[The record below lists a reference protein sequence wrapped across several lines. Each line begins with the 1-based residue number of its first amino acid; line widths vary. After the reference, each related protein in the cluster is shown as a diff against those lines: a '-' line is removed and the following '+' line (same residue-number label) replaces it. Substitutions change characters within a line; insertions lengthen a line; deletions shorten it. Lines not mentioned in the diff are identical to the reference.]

1 MSFRDD
7 HDAALMRADAAERD
21 RNILEAEKQRLEAE
35 LAAAREWLGGPSKRA
50 FLLGGLVVLGVG
62 LVLVGVMIGRG
73 TASAPEVVRVKPAP
87 PLPSITGVIVA
98 DGWQV
103 GHWTM
108 IATRC
113 TPRGDGVELTTIG
126 SAAGHGGN
134 AGRSIWLTND
144 QVELELPGGTM
155 FLTKK
160 QCFAK
165 LVGVVTRTADDMLD
179 GYVELDCTF
188 ETNRLQGRIDFKHCR

>member
-7 HDAALMRADAAERD
+7 HDAALMRADSAEREQKIIAAE
-21 RNILEAEKQRLEAE
+21 NQRLEAE

-50 FLLGGLVVLGVG
+50 FLLGGLVVLGIA
-62 LVLVGVMIGRG
+62 LVVVGVVIGRA
-73 TASAPEVVRVKPAP
+73 TAASAPPVARAKAAP
-87 PLPSITGVIVA
+87 PPPSLAGVIVA
-98 DGWQV
+98 DGWNV

-108 IATRC
+108 LATRC
-113 TPRGDGVELTTIG
+113 TPRGDGIELTNIG
-126 SAAGHGGN
+126 H
-134 AGRSIWLTND
+134 AGRSIWLRND

-165 LVGVVTRTADDMLD
+165 LVGVVTRTADDMFD

-188 ETNRLQGRIDFKHCR
+188 DTNRLQGRIDFKHCR

>member
-7 HDAALMRADAAERD
+7 HDAALMRADAAERE
-21 RNILEAEKQRLEAE
+21 RKILEAETQRLAAE
-35 LAAAREWLGGPSKRA
+35 LASAREWLGGPSKRA
-50 FLLGGLVVLGVG
+50 FLLGGLVVLGIA
-62 LVLVGVMIGRG
+62 LVLIGVVIGRA
-73 TASAPEVVRVKPAP
+73 TASAPAPVARAKAAP
-87 PLPSITGVIVA
+87 PLPSIAGVIVA

-108 IATRC
+108 TATRC
-113 TPRGDGVELTTIG
+113 APRGDGIELTNV
-126 SAAGHGGN
+126 GG

-144 QVELELPGGTM
+144 QIELELPGGTM

-165 LVGVVTRTADDMLD
+165 LVGVVTRTAEDMFD